1 MPHTPLHS
9 AASSALAMPWC
20 TAAGELHTQLGPAC
34 AQLPQQ
40 PQAGLVMRFLD
51 SCVTSAMLF
60 MRRGPHQ
67 PLLKRHLL
75 LAPAH
80 KSHCWFLAQQSWD
93 DVQGLDTHHS
103 HSWTVVHCRCR
114 LLMSTWLRWSCCT
127 RGMAPSL
134 IPTLSSACGQTC
146 WSTISCEG
154 GCAWHILQEPLHRVE
169 KKPECT
175 CWCGA
180 LLQALAQVSISSRSS
195 ISSLQAPTSI

>member
-1 MPHTPLHS
+1 M
-9 AASSALAMPWC
+9 
-20 TAAGELHTQLGPAC
+20 Q
-34 AQLPQQ
+34 
-40 PQAGLVMRFLD
+40 FLD
-51 SCVTSAMLF
+51 SSVTSAMLF

-169 KKPECT
+169 KKGGMHLLVRCLAASACT
-175 CWCGA
+175 GA
-180 LLQALAQVSISSRSS
+180 CPAGSSRSS
-195 ISSLQAPTSI
+195 IASLQAPTSI